1 MGYSPLGQKESDT
14 TERAYINLVIDR
26 DAYRSQA
33 GNVSEQSMLG
43 VRQ

>member
-1 MGYSPLGQKESDT
+1 MAGLSQLDHVYM
-14 TERAYINLVIDR
+14 NLVMDR

-33 GNVSEQSMLG
+33 GSINKQSMLG